1 MSGETGRILPIP
13 ETTPAVEFAEALLAV
28 QDALPHFDKGAKAK
42 VETKGGGSYEYDYA
56 DLTTI
61 TDAALPVLNKHGFS
75 FICLPHLREDDKQF
89 VLRYVLLHKAGHSVT
104 GDYPL
109 GTGSAQQIGSAIT
122 YGRRY
127 CLCAV
132 TGIAPAGEDDDG
144 AKASEPRQPSAPTR
158 ETDPVWMEDV
168 QQRITAATTLTDL
181 TGIRGEANHKYEK
194 FALTQADAGRL
205 KDLIEQRE
213 SELRPS

>member
-1 MSGETGRILPIP
+1 MSDAQIEYAMDLI
-13 ETTPAVEFAEALLAV
+13 AV
-28 QDALPHFDKGAKAK
+28 QQELPRFAKDATASVKTDKASF
-42 VETKGGGSYEYDYA
+42 SYSYA

-75 FICLPHLREDDKQF
+75 FICLPHVREEDKQF

-109 GTGSAQQIGSAIT
+109 GAGSAQQIGSAIT

-144 AKASEPRQPSAPTR
+144 KKASEPPPPAQPQRTTDEAWLEDALRRVDLATTQAELAAIDATAHR
-158 ETDPVWMEDV
+158 KYETFDLTADDGK
-168 QQRITAATTLTDL
+168 RLKAAITAREAE
-181 TGIRGEANHKYEK
+181 IKGEPA
-194 FALTQADAGRL
+194 
-205 KDLIEQRE
+205 
-213 SELRPS
+213 